1 MLLRLLSTHL
11 GIVLTVALWRCSR
24 SSLLVPRVVVAL
36 LLLVT
41 WIVVPLL
48 LLVTWIVVPLLL
60 IVLRVVVD
68 LLRRCLLLPL
78 PGVVVSPWS
87 FVPRGLFVRHG
98 RAAQARGIRYAWSA
112 IQVVL

>member
-24 SSLLVPRVVVAL
+24 SSLLVPRVVVA
-36 LLLVT
+36 
-41 WIVVPLL
+41 LL